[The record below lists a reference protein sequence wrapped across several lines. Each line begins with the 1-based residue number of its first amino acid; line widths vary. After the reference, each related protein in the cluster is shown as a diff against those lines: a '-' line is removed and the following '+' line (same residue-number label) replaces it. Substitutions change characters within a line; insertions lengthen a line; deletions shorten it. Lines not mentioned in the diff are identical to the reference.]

1 MQEEV
6 ESGDG
11 SNEFAYD
18 IVYIDADETPELV
31 IAANG
36 NWVSLY
42 TYADGQLYE
51 LMDRWTYGVAG
62 NHGYDFVERG
72 NLISNYN
79 TDYAGGIS
87 YYSVYKMTIDHK
99 LEWISTNITYNCF
112 EDKNG
117 NEVFDE
123 DEADTFGTGNYSYS
137 TYEENEGIQETD
149 ILPGIESNESKTL
162 FGRKRIDE
170 IIQELDALDLE

>member
-1 MQEEV
+1 MSIIKSKVRQ
-6 ESGDG
+6 SWK
-11 SNEFAYD
+11 SK
-18 IVYIDADETPELV
+18 
-31 IAANG
+31 G
-36 NWVSLY
+36 NIYQWC
-42 TYADGQLYE
+42 E
-51 LMDRWTYGVAG
+51 I
-62 NHGYDFVERG
+62 N
-72 NLISNYN
+72 I
-79 TDYAGGIS
+79 
-87 YYSVYKMTIDHK
+87 YKK
-99 LEWISTNITYNCF
+99 
-112 EDKNG
+112 